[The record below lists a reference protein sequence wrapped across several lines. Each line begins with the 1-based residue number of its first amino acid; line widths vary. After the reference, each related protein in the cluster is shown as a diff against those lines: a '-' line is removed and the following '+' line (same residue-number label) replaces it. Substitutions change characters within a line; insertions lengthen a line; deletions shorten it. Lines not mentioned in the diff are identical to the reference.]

1 MINFS
6 SFASSSAGNL
16 YRISDGVSSLLLEC
30 GLPIKK
36 IREKL
41 NHKLHSIDG
50 VLVSHEHQ
58 DHAKAAKD
66 IMAAGID
73 LYCSAGTAHTLGLY
87 GHRLHI
93 IETLKQFKIGPWIIL
108 PFDTEH
114 DANEPLGFLIQNGA
128 SKVLFCT
135 DSMYLKYTFKDLT
148 MLCVECNYSKAT
160 MQKDLPF
167 PQKARIMKSH
177 MSLDTL
183 LSLLEANDLSR
194 VQAIHLLHL
203 SSDNSNEQMFK
214 DKVQAL
220 TGIPVY
226 VAPE

>member
-1 MINFS
+1 MIEFS

-41 NHKLHSIDG
+41 NHQLHTIGG
-50 VLVSHEHQ
+50 VLVSHEHA
-58 DHAKAAKD
+58 DHSKAAKD

-93 IETLKQFKIGPWIIL
+93 IEALKQFRIGPWIIL
-108 PFDTEH
+108 PFDVEH
-114 DANEPLGFLIQNGA
+114 DCEEPLGFLIQNGD
-128 SKVLFCT
+128 SKTLFAADT
-135 DSMYLKYTFKDLT
+135 FFIRYTFSGLT
-148 MLCVECNYSKAT
+148 LICIECNYSKTT
-160 MQKDLPF
+160 MAKDIPF

-177 MSLDTL
+177 LSLETL
-183 LSLLEANDLSR
+183 LGLLEANDLSR
-194 VQAIHLLHL
+194 VQEIHLLHL